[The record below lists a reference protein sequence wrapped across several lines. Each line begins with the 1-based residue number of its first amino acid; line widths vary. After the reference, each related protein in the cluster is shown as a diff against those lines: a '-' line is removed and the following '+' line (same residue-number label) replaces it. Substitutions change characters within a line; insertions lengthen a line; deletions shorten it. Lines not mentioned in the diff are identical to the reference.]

1 MSKGTVVG
9 LPQNKSLIP
18 INDPLQVN
26 SRLYHQVSELLKQL
40 ETGEHITIRER
51 FQAMTAI
58 ARIQYVFVTL
68 RKEKVAHVD
77 AGSSVRKYA
86 KEFEQTA
93 ALGRKNNSRRAAPEP
108 EPEPDPDAGWIDRG
122 TDDPFPKD
130 PFAGD
135 DDGA

>member
-1 MSKGTVVG
+1 MSKGKVVE
-9 LPQNKSLIP
+9 LSQNKPLIP
-18 INDPLQVN
+18 TNDPLQVN
-26 SRLYHQVSELLKQL
+26 ARLYNQVSELLKQL

-68 RKEKVAHVD
+68 RKEKISHVD

-86 KEFEQTA
+86 KEFEQNA
-93 ALGRKNNSRRAAPEP
+93 ARGRKK
-108 EPEPDPDAGWIDRG
+108 DAGADPGPDDSWIDRG
-122 TDDPFPKD
+122 TDDPLVGSD
-130 PFAGD
+130 PFSTDD